1 MPFILPYLPHL
12 ATMSPSIA
20 IAVVY
25 LTLTLCVSIFM
36 SMDGSNDFDRM
47 YIMAILTGAI
57 FAISISIGKVIN
69 TDVPEAFAPGTLE
82 NLSIHEEFL
91 IALTV
96 EMIGALIF
104 IPAIYGSDSNS
115 NPIYMS
121 LGFSLFFLFLFFVF
135 PIAEVSKIAFTASPP
150 VVDNYVDNLRVELL
164 SLIVLFVC
172 YTLLKLSTL
181 KRGEIRRKTS
191 RRLIIMVAIIVV
203 FLALFRHVIL
213 EPQYENLYLAFGAAG
228 LSVIILGIAKVHQ
241 KLLIAII
248 LLSIGLTIIL
258 LMGTQLEN
266 FRFDT
271 ATSINLV
278 AEIIGAIT
286 VALMLDTDMEV

>member
-25 LTLTLCVSIFM
+25 LTLTLCVSIFF

-47 YIMAILTGAI
+47 YIMAVLTGAI

-69 TDVPEAFAPGTLE
+69 SDIPEIFAPGTIE

-91 IALTV
+91 VALTV
-96 EMIGALIF
+96 EMIGAIIF
-104 IPAIYGSDSNS
+104 IPAIYGSDTQS

-121 LGFSLFFLFLFFVF
+121 LGFSLFFLILFFVF
-135 PIAEVSKIAFTASPP
+135 PIAIVSKIAFTASPQII
-150 VVDNYVDNLRVELL
+150 DSYVDNLRVELL
-164 SLIVLFVC
+164 SLIVLFVG

-181 KRGEIRRKTS
+181 KRSEVRRKTS
-191 RRLIIMVAIIVV
+191 RRLIMMVAIIVI

-213 EPQYENLYLAFGAAG
+213 DPQYENLYLALGAAG
-228 LSVIILGIAKVHQ
+228 LSVFILAIAKAHQ
-241 KLLIAII
+241 GLLIAII
-248 LLSIGLTIIL
+248 ILSIGLTIVL
-258 LMGTQLEN
+258 LTGTQLEN

-271 ATSINLV
+271 PTSINLV
-278 AEIIGAIT
+278 AELIGAIT
-286 VALMLDTDMEV
+286 VALMLDTDMDV